1 MEETSML
8 KRPLWFVTEK
18 GTKHAEPGPR
28 RDTFAFSTFD
38 RLAAFMAQSRAGAWD
53 VVEAT
58 NRDGLITVIADAH
71 MRGCDAVY
79 LDPDSHG
86 KGGECVFLTNLISIE

>member
-1 MEETSML
+1 ML
-8 KRPLWFVTEK
+8 KRRLWFVTEK
-18 GTKHAEPGPR
+18 HTKCDRPGPR
-28 RDTFAFSTFD
+28 RDTFAFSTFE
-38 RLAAFMAQSRAGAWD
+38 RITAFMAQSRAGAWD

-58 NRDGLITVIADAH
+58 DRDALITVIADCH

-86 KGGECVFLTNLISIE
+86 KGGDCVFLTNLLSIV